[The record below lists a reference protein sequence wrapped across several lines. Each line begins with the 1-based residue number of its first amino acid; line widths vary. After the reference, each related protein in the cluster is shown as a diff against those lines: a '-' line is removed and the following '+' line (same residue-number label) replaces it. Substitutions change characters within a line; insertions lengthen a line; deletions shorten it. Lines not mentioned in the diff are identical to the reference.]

1 VLASSETVQ
10 GASAELKC
18 LIEGYRL
25 CATSEGKSPN
35 TIDIVT
41 NSVNYFH
48 DFLCSSCLPTDVRDI
63 GPREIRAF
71 ILHLQQYAWADWDS
85 QKWRFEYVPG
95 GYYRIVSKYSD
106 KVMDVF
112 AYRTEDGAEI
122 RQWTSNGAEN
132 QLWKIE
138 AR

>member
-1 VLASSETVQ
+1 MLRQKTGQE
-10 GASAELKC
+10 ASAESEHP
-18 LIEGYRL
+18 IEGYKL
-25 CATSEGKSPN
+25 CARSEGKSQN
-35 TIDIVT
+35 TIVIVT

-48 DFLCSSCLPTDVRDI
+48 DFLSSSCLPTDVRDI

-71 ILHLQQYAWADWDS
+71 YLHLQQYAWADWDS